1 MIKSKRIDKSG
12 KVEIKMAKII
22 SFDIWD
28 TIIKRKCHPEEIKLA
43 TARYIILKYENKLK
57 EKYKNIYEILKKRDE
72 IEAEECKKNKE
83 NGFDDECRILDV
95 FKILEKEIF
104 EENIE
109 IEEELLKEEI
119 DQEKRVIYINPE
131 ILPIFEK
138 YKDLKMY
145 CISDFYMSSDNLEE
159 LLDYLNLPIKIEKI
173 YSSADYLLNK
183 RTGNLYKKA
192 EEELGIK
199 PEEHIHVGDNVYSDI
214 EMANSLGIETIKTTK
229 QEFNFVPEKGR
240 RFEFDLSTIKKEEKT
255 KEEKLFNTGVDLA
268 PLLYFFG
275 YSIVEYA
282 IKNKIDKVYY
292 ATREGETFIKIHEI
306 IKENNPFGVNL
317 PESEII
323 EVSRMGTFS
332 ASLKE
337 MSIMELLRL
346 WSQYREQSMKALFKT
361 LAIDI
366 KPYQKYMDKYNIDIE
381 EKILCPWF
389 DIRVQELFQDK
400 KFVES
405 VNKELK
411 VKKEELLEYFEKSK
425 NMVNDEKDMFM
436 VDIGWRGTIQ
446 DNLAHIF
453 TNKKIGGYYL
463 TLYDYYNLQ
472 PKNTYKI
479 SYLNDKNI
487 RDNEVASMI
496 TLLEWIYNPGT
507 GSVIEYKQGEA
518 LRRAKTEETDIV
530 KKYIKPMQEGMFE
543 AAKVINEYMKYHPY
557 EAEETKEYVYN
568 LIRKTKENPS
578 KELIEAYYS
587 MVFNDT
593 FGTAEYV
600 EKDDKL
606 TALQKLNIFK
616 CRDMLRKESWKE
628 AFIVY
633 NDIEYM
639 NALTGA
645 KSFARKIL
653 GKSK

>member
-1 MIKSKRIDKSG
+1 M
-12 KVEIKMAKII
+12 EKII

-43 TARYIILKYENKLK
+43 TARYIVLKYEDKLK
-57 EKYKNIYEILKKRDE
+57 EKYKDTYEILKKRDE
-72 IEAEECKKNKE
+72 IEAEECKKNNA
-83 NGFDDECRILDV
+83 NGFDEECRILDV
-95 FKILEKEIF
+95 FKILEEEIF
-104 EENIE
+104 EEDVK

-119 DQEKRVIYINPE
+119 EEEKRTIYINPE

-145 CISDFYMSSDNLEE
+145 CISDFYMSADSLKE
-159 LLDYLNLPIKIEKI
+159 LLDYLDLPVKIEKI

-192 EEELGIK
+192 EEELNVK
-199 PEEHIHVGDNVYSDI
+199 PENHIHVGDNQYSDI
-214 EMANSLGIETIKTTK
+214 EMAKSLGIETIKTTK
-229 QEFNFVPEKGR
+229 QEFNFIPEKGR
-240 RFEFDLSTIKKEEKT
+240 NFEFDLSCVKKEGKT
-255 KEEKLFNTGVDLA
+255 KEERLFNTGVDLA

-282 IKNKIDKVYY
+282 IKNKINKVYY
-292 ATREGETFIKIHEI
+292 ATREGETFIKIHEL
-306 IKENNPFGVNL
+306 IKENNPFGIEL
-317 PESEII
+317 PDCDII
-323 EVSRMGTFS
+323 EVSRMATFS

-337 MSIMELLRL
+337 FSIAELLRL
-346 WSQYREQSMKALFKT
+346 WSQYRVQSMKALFKT
-361 LAIDI
+361 MAIDI
-366 KPYQKYMDKYNIDIE
+366 ENYKSYLGKYDLNPEENIIE
-381 EKILCPWF
+381 PWF
-389 DIRVQELFQDK
+389 DLRVQNLCADK
-400 KFVES
+400 GFVE
-405 VNKELK
+405 KIQKDLDR
-411 VKKEELLEYFEKSK
+411 KKSELLEYFETKK
-425 NMVNDEKDMFM
+425 NIKNDETPMFM

-453 TNKKIGGYYL
+453 TKKEIGGYYL
-463 TLYDYYNLQ
+463 TLYDYYNSQ

-479 SYLNDKNI
+479 SYLNDKSI

-507 GSVIEYKQGEA
+507 GSVVEYKQGEA
-518 LRRAKTEETDIV
+518 LRKAKTEETDIV
-530 KKYIKPMQEGMFE
+530 KEYIKPMQDGMLE

-557 EAEETKEYVYN
+557 EAKETKGYVYD
-568 LIRKTKENPS
+568 LIKRTKINPS

-606 TALQKLNIFK
+606 TGIQKLNIFK

-633 NDIEYM
+633 NDIQYM
-639 NALTGA
+639 NALTGV
-645 KSFARKIL
+645 KSLIRKIL
-653 GKSK
+653 GKEK

>member
-1 MIKSKRIDKSG
+1 
-12 KVEIKMAKII
+12 MAKII

-28 TIIKRKCHPEEIKLA
+28 TIIKRKCHPEETKLA
-43 TARYIILKYENKLK
+43 TARYIVLKYNNELK
-57 EKYKNIYEILKKRDE
+57 DEYKNIYEILKRRDE

-83 NGFDDECRILDV
+83 KGFDEECRILDV

-104 EENIE
+104 NKEMN
-109 IEEELLKEEI
+109 IEEELLREEI
-119 DQEKRVIYINPE
+119 EQEKRVIFINPE

-145 CISDFYMSSDNLEE
+145 CISDFYMSAESLKE
-159 LLDYLNLPIKIEKI
+159 LLDYLKIPVKIEKI
-173 YSSADYLLNK
+173 YSSSDYLLNK

-199 PEEHIHVGDNVYSDI
+199 PEDHIHVGDNQYSDV
-214 EMANSLGIETIKTTK
+214 EMAKSLGIETIKTTK
-229 QEFNFVPEKGR
+229 QEFDFVPEKGR
-240 RFEFDLSTIKKEEKT
+240 KLGFDLSCVKKDESS
-255 KEEKLFNTGVDLA
+255 KENRLFNTGVDLA
-268 PLLYFFG
+268 PLLYFYG

-282 IKNKIDKVYY
+282 IKNKIPTVYY
-292 ATREGETFIKIHEI
+292 ATREGETFIKIHEL
-306 IKENNPFGVNL
+306 IKENNPFGVEL
-317 PESEII
+317 PKCDII

-337 MSIMELLRL
+337 FSITELLRL

-366 KPYQKYMDKYNIDIE
+366 KPYQKYMDKYDIDIE

-389 DIRVQELFQDK
+389 DIRVQELCLDEEFTKQ
-400 KFVES
+400 
-405 VNKELK
+405 VNNEIKR
-411 VKKEELLEYFEKSK
+411 KKEEILEYFEKSK
-425 NMVNDEKDMFM
+425 GIVNDDKPMFM

-446 DNLAHIF
+446 DNLAYIF

-472 PKNTYKI
+472 PKNTYKLSFI
-479 SYLNDKNI
+479 DDKKI
-487 RDNEVASMI
+487 RNNEVASMI

-507 GSVIEYKQGEA
+507 GSVTGYKDGKA
-518 LRRAKTEETDIV
+518 IRKAKEDETKV
-530 KKYIKPMQEGMFE
+530 VSKYIKPMQDGMFE

-557 EAEETKEYVYN
+557 EAEETKDYVYD
-568 LIRKTKENPS
+568 LIRKTKADPS

-606 TALQKLNIFK
+606 TTMQKLNIFK
-616 CRDMLRKESWKE
+616 CRNMLRNETWKE

-633 NDIEYM
+633 NNLGYM
-639 NALTGA
+639 NVLLNFKAII
-645 KSFARKIL
+645 RKLL
-653 GKSK
+653 GKGK

>member
-1 MIKSKRIDKSG
+1 
-12 KVEIKMAKII
+12 MAKII

-28 TIIKRKCHPEEIKLA
+28 TIIKRKCHPEETKLA
-43 TARYIILKYENKLK
+43 TARYIVLKYESKLK
-57 EKYKNIYEILKKRDE
+57 DKYKNIYEILKRRDE
-72 IEAEECKKNKE
+72 IEAKECKKNKE
-83 NGFDDECRILDV
+83 KGFDEECRILDV

-104 EENIE
+104 KDELNIE
-109 IEEELLKEEI
+109 DELLKEEI
-119 DQEKRVIYINPE
+119 EAEKRVIFINPE

-145 CISDFYMSSDNLEE
+145 CISDFYMSSESLKE
-159 LLDYLNLPIKIEKI
+159 LLDYLKIPVKIEKI

-192 EEELGIK
+192 EEELKIK
-199 PEEHIHVGDNVYSDI
+199 PEDHIHVGDNVYSDI
-214 EMANSLGIETIKTTK
+214 EMAKSLGIETIKTTK
-229 QEFNFVPEKGR
+229 QEFDFVPEKGR
-240 RFEFDLSTIKKEEKT
+240 KLGFDLSCVKKDESS
-255 KEEKLFNTGVDLA
+255 KENRLFNTGVDLA
-268 PLLYFFG
+268 PLLYFYG

-282 IKNKIDKVYY
+282 IKNKIPTVYY
-292 ATREGETFIKIHEI
+292 ATREGETFIKIHEL
-306 IKENNPFGVNL
+306 IKENNPFGVEVPNCD
-317 PESEII
+317 II

-337 MSIMELLRL
+337 FSITELLRL

-366 KPYQKYMDKYNIDIE
+366 KPYQKYMDKYDIDIE
-381 EKILCPWF
+381 EKIICPWF
-389 DIRVQELFQDK
+389 DIRVQELCLDEEFTKQ
-400 KFVES
+400 
-405 VNKELK
+405 VNKEIK
-411 VKKEELLEYFEKSK
+411 RKKEEILEYFEKSK
-425 NMVNDEKDMFM
+425 GIVNDDKPMFM

-446 DNLAHIF
+446 DNLAYIF

-463 TLYDYYNLQ
+463 TLYDFYNIQ
-472 PKNTYKI
+472 PKHTYKLSFI
-479 SYLNDKNI
+479 DDKTI

-507 GSVIEYKQGEA
+507 GSVTGYKDGKA
-518 LRRAKTEETDIV
+518 IRRAKEDETKV
-530 KKYIKPMQEGMFE
+530 VSKYIKPMQEGMFE

-557 EAEETKEYVYN
+557 EAEETKQYVYD
-568 LIRKTKENPS
+568 LIRRTKVNPS

-606 TALQKLNIFK
+606 TAMQKLNIFK
-616 CRDMLRKESWKE
+616 CRNMLRDETWKE

-633 NDIEYM
+633 NNLGYM
-639 NALTGA
+639 NVLLNFKAVV
-645 KSFARKIL
+645 RKIL
-653 GKSK
+653 GKGK

>member
-1 MIKSKRIDKSG
+1 MS
-12 KVEIKMAKII
+12 KII

-28 TIIKRKCHPEEIKLA
+28 TIIKRKCHPEEVKLA
-43 TARYIILKYENKLK
+43 TARYIVLKYENKLK
-57 EKYKNIYEILKKRDE
+57 EKYKNIYEILKSRDE

-83 NGFDDECRILDV
+83 NGFDEECRILDV
-95 FKILEKEIF
+95 FKILEDKIF
-104 EENIE
+104 EEKLD
-109 IEEELLKEEI
+109 IEEELLREEI
-119 DQEKRVIYINPE
+119 EQEKRVIYINPE

-145 CISDFYMSSDNLEE
+145 CISDFYMGSNSLKE
-159 LLDYLNLPIKIEKI
+159 LLDYLNLPVKIEKV

-199 PEEHIHVGDNVYSDI
+199 PEEHIHVGDNQYSDI
-214 EMANSLGIETIKTTK
+214 EMANSLGIKTIKTTK

-240 RFEFDLSTIKKEEKT
+240 KFEFDLSNVKKQGKT
-255 KEEKLFNTGVDLA
+255 KEEKLFNTGVELA

-282 IKNKIDKVYY
+282 IKNNIDNVYY
-292 ATREGETFIKIHEI
+292 ATREGETFIKIHQI
-306 IKENNPFGVNL
+306 IKENNPFGVEL
-317 PESEII
+317 PDCDII

-366 KPYQKYMDKYNIDIE
+366 KPYQKYMNKYNIDIE

-389 DIRVQELFQDK
+389 DVKVQELFEDK
-400 KFVES
+400 EFVEDI
-405 VNKELK
+405 NKELK
-411 VKKEELLEYFEKSK
+411 IKKEELLEYFEKSK
-425 NMVNDEKDMFM
+425 NIVNDEKAMFM

-507 GSVIEYKQGEA
+507 GSVTGYKEG
-518 LRRAKTEETDIV
+518 
-530 KKYIKPMQEGMFE
+530 KKS
-543 AAKVINEYMKYHPY
+543 N
-557 EAEETKEYVYN
+557 
-568 LIRKTKENPS
+568 
-578 KELIEAYYS
+578 
-587 MVFNDT
+587 
-593 FGTAEYV
+593 
-600 EKDDKL
+600 
-606 TALQKLNIFK
+606 
-616 CRDMLRKESWKE
+616 
-628 AFIVY
+628 
-633 NDIEYM
+633 
-639 NALTGA
+639 
-645 KSFARKIL
+645 
-653 GKSK
+653 